1 MQIAGFRFPEDLST
15 ILGVAR
21 IHVPEIAARCGVS
34 VETRQD
40 PELGPVYGFALRLP
54 SGRTIVVEE
63 WEYDIQEHRSEG
75 PYISTATEL
84 VASGAADA
92 IFGEAVQVLMLDDSE
107 IGWAPPANARL
118 EAKLWLEKRQ
128 NK

>member
-1 MQIAGFRFPEDLST
+1 
-15 ILGVAR
+15 
-21 IHVPEIAARCGVS
+21 
-34 VETRQD
+34 
-40 PELGPVYGFALRLP
+40 
-54 SGRTIVVEE
+54 
-63 WEYDIQEHRSEG
+63 
-75 PYISTATEL
+75 

-107 IGWAPPANARL
+107 ISWSPPANARL